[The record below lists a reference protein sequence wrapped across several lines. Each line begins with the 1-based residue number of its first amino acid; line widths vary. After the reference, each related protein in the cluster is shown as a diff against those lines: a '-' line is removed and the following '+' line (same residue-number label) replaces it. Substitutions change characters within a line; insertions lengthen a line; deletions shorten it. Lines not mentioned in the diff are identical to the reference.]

1 MTLPAKLTNLICPN
15 PKCKE
20 EFSKPILLTDFSNK
34 PAVTYQ
40 ACPRCLTQLD
50 VALDTEKVPEM
61 IPIPEQEITAREE
74 EKAASEEVELERLEE
89 PEKLEAPEKE
99 PAKPSESEEEAPP
112 GCPHYVGYLSKR
124 PKGTSIPEECLTCP
138 KMIDCTLRR

>member
-34 PAVTYQ
+34 PAVRYQ
-40 ACPRCLTQLD
+40 ACPRCLTRLD
-50 VALDTEKVPEM
+50 VALEAERGPEM
-61 IPIPEQEITAREE
+61 IPITEQEIPEEE
-74 EKAASEEVELERLEE
+74 EKEASEEVEPERLEE
-89 PEKLEAPEKE
+89 PEMLEEPEKE

-124 PKGTSIPEECLTCP
+124 PKGTPIPEECLTCP

>member
-1 MTLPAKLTNLICPN
+1 MPLPAKLTNLICPN

-34 PAVTYQ
+34 PAVTYP

-50 VALDTEKVPEM
+50 VAMETERAPET
-61 IPIPEQEITAREE
+61 IPIPEQEIPEE
-74 EKAASEEVELERLEE
+74 AEGEALEEVEPERPEE
-89 PEKLEAPEKE
+89 PEMLEKPTKK

-112 GCPHYVGYLSKR
+112 GCSHYVGYLSKR
-124 PKGTSIPEECLTCP
+124 PKGTPIPEECLTCP